1 SLVRLAQQTRPDH
14 GPLDWAAN
22 VRAPDTGRE
31 LRGTGAALADG
42 DISPEHGAVVAKVTE
57 RVAARSSADAERTA
71 EAELAGF
78 CRRHD
83 PATVA
88 RLGESLMSL
97 LAADTL
103 DEREAERHRLREL
116 RFCEATGRITGR
128 LTTEGIALV
137 RTALDPLA
145 APAPADDGERDPR
158 TAAQRHADALVEL
171 ARRAIAADAFETN
184 HGISHR

>member
-1 SLVRLAQQTRPDH
+1 AT
-14 GPLDWAAN
+14 
-22 VRAPDTGRE
+22 
-31 LRGTGAALADG
+31 
-42 DISPEHGAVVAKVTE
+42 VVARVME
-57 RVAARSSADAERTA
+57 RVPAHIGVEEARTA

-83 PATVA
+83 PAVVA
-88 RLGESLMSL
+88 RLGEYLLSLM
-97 LAADTL
+97 AADTL

-128 LTTEGIALV
+128 LTSEGLALL

-145 APAPADDGERDPR
+145 APALADDGERDPR

-171 ARRAIAADAFETN
+171 ARRAIAADGFETN